1 MHKLLFSIG
10 LLYALSACATD
21 APAFH
26 RMSSEEIAAYNDSV
40 EFQDQIICM
49 REIRIGTHIK
59 RRYCET
65 FADMENRMLSN
76 IGKLNSANLGA
87 PVTYTTN

>member
-1 MHKLLFSIG
+1 MSNLLISIC
-10 LLYALSACATD
+10 LSLALSACASNLPSF
-21 APAFH
+21 AK
-26 RMSSEEIAAYNDSV
+26 MSNEEIAAYNDSV
-40 EFQDQIICM
+40 EFHEQVICL
-49 REIRIGTHIK
+49 RETRIGTHIK

-65 FADMENRMLSN
+65 FADMEARMLSN